1 MTKYDI
7 KYIKRNLDLKTLFRI
22 FTNQKKNNEEGDI
35 HYCLQLSCATNKNL
49 EIKKN
54 VEGYQYK
61 YSRDMYILEKF
72 NSYKYPNKDY
82 LKDKIEEYE
91 FKGTFLP
98 KVSSNFELSFHFEM
112 YANDDFSA
120 NISHSLVKSKMNK
133 TFYYIWSLREYDS
146 KEKRFKIVYNCL
158 LQIIKKNI
166 KTKRDFFEIIIKRN
180 KFDKVHHLKRM
191 YNSKNGINYL
201 DLYNKGKL

>member
-7 KYIKRNLDLKTLFRI
+7 KYIKKNLDLKTLFKI

-54 VEGYQYK
+54 VIGDQ

-72 NSYKYPNKDY
+72 DSYIYPNKDY
-82 LKDKIEEYE
+82 LKDKIEQYE

-98 KVSSNFELSFHFEM
+98 KVSSNFELSFHLEM
-112 YANDDFSA
+112 YTNDDLSA

-133 TFYYIWSLREYDS
+133 TFYYIYSLREYDS
-146 KEKRFKIVYNCL
+146 KKKRFKIVYNSL

-180 KFDKVHHLKRM
+180 KFDKVHHLRRM